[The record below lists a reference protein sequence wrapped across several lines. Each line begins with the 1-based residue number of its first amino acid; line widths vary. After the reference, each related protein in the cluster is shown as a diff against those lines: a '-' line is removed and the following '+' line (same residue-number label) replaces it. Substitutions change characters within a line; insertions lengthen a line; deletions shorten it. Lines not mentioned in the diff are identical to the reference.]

1 MKLVPRMG
9 RAQKLS
15 LLVALYLAQG
25 LPFGFF
31 SDTLKILLRQSG
43 LSLTAISAFSL
54 LSLPWLLKFLWAP
67 YVDHVGTRRTWLL
80 VLQSSSIVAALL
92 LAGADLEHHL
102 PVVIVAA
109 FVFNLIAAT
118 QDIVT
123 DGLAVRLLDTHE
135 RGLANGIQVGA
146 YRIGMVLGG
155 SALLFIYARSG
166 WAVMCFCMAGMLAL
180 TLLPVLPMRDAPQAD
195 ASSHPSAAQMAVLWA
210 RRLLQPGM
218 LGFALLIFFY
228 RFGDQMLSSLVG
240 LFITDRKLSLETIA
254 LMRGTGSATSVVG
267 AALGGWLA
275 FRAGRRAAVLYS
287 GVAQVGTFVLYIIA
301 AFDIG
306 GMSLLWSA
314 TVLEGTIGTMATVA
328 LFTLMMDASDP
339 EHAGTDYTL
348 LASIVIVVNYIGNI
362 AGAVL
367 ADAFGYAPTFI
378 ASAVLALAGCL
389 AVVFILDRKSMPPRI
404 ALAWATK

>member
-1 MKLVPRMG
+1 MMG
-9 RAQKLS
+9 RAQKIS

-67 YVDHVGTRRTWLL
+67 YVDHVGTRRTWLI
-80 VLQSSSIVAALL
+80 VLQSMSIAAALL
-92 LAGADLEHHL
+92 LATQDLEHHL
-102 PVVIVAA
+102 PVVVASA
-109 FVFNLIAAT
+109 FVFNSIAAT

-155 SALLFIYARSG
+155 AGLLFVYARAG
-166 WAVMCFCMAGMLAL
+166 WTVMCFCMAGMLAL
-180 TLLPVLPMRDAPQAD
+180 TLLPVLPMRDAPQAP
-195 ASSHPSAAQMAVLWA
+195 AEAHPSASQMAVLWV

-218 LGFALLIFFY
+218 LGFAALIFLY
-228 RFGDQMLSSLVG
+228 RFGDQMLSSLIG
-240 LFITDRKLSLETIA
+240 LFITDQKLSLETIA
-254 LMRGTGSATSVVG
+254 LMRGAGSATSVIG
-267 AALGGWLA
+267 AAFGGWLA
-275 FRAGRRAAVLYS
+275 FSAGRRTALLIS
-287 GVAQVGTFVLYIIA
+287 GVAQAGTFVLYILA
-301 AFDIG
+301 AFGIG

-314 TVLEGTIGTMATVA
+314 VALEGTIGTMATVA

-348 LASIVIVVNYIGNI
+348 LASIVLVVNYVGNI
-362 AGAVL
+362 AGALL
-367 ADAFGYAPTFI
+367 ADATGYATTFI
-378 ASAVLALAGCL
+378 VSTLLSLAGCL
-389 AVVFILDRKSMPPRI
+389 AVVFILDRRPMPQRV